1 MLPRLGVAL
10 LAAAVAAA
18 MALPVRVGPARV
30 RDSGRDA
37 APAQSGQRLV
47 ESRLPAAD
55 VRTGEPGSFRVVQVT
70 PDASVADLIFL
81 HGHADRVDNNRELF
95 ADWAAAGIHVVAVDL
110 PSHGGTTARGIDAWT
125 TADLAALVG
134 TLDRRYGAADRP
146 LILAGWSFGGL
157 LVTRIVQQRQHLAV
171 LSRRPAATVLLV
183 PAVDPLPLTGGD
195 GIARRRTLSHDP
207 DPAAAD
213 PRPASPLQ
221 NPIFAVRLLAEAW
234 AARADRLPADV
245 PTLVVASDPGEDLYV
260 RVDGLI
266 RWARA
271 QRAATGRVDLLT
283 CSGARH
289 GVHLEPWPTGPTAR
303 HATVQFLAL
312 AVPGLTVAPA
322 AVEPP
327 VAKEEQTCHAQ

>member
-18 MALPVRVGPARV
+18 LALPVRVGPARV
-30 RDSGRDA
+30 RDGGRDA
-37 APAQSGQRLV
+37 GPTQSGQRLV

-55 VRTGEPGSFRVVQVT
+55 VRTGEPGSFRVVQTV
-70 PDASVADLIFL
+70 PEAPVADLIFL
-81 HGHADRVDNNRELF
+81 HGHADRVDNHRELF
-95 ADWAAAGIHVVAVDL
+95 TAWSAAGIQVVAVDL

-134 TLDRRYGAADRP
+134 TLDRRYGAAGRP
-146 LILAGWSFGGL
+146 LALAGWSFGGL
-157 LVTRIVQQRQHLAV
+157 LVTRITQQPRHLAV
-171 LSRRPAATVLLV
+171 LTRRPASTVLLV
-183 PAVDPLPLTGGD
+183 PAVDPLPVTGGD
-195 GIARRRTLSHDP
+195 GVARRRTLNHDP

-213 PRPASPLQ
+213 PRPASPLL

-260 RVDGLI
+260 RADGLI
-266 RWARA
+266 RWALV
-271 QRAATGRVDLLT
+271 QRAATGRVDLLS

-289 GVHLEPWPTGPTAR
+289 GVHLEPWPTGPTVR
-303 HATVQFLAL
+303 HATVRFLAS
-312 AVPGLTVAPA
+312 TVRGVAAPA
-322 AVEPP
+322 AVDPP
-327 VAKEEQTCHAQ
+327 VAEEEQTCRTR

>member
-18 MALPVRVGPARV
+18 LALPVRVGSARV

-37 APAQSGQRLV
+37 AVPAQSERRLV

-55 VRTGEPGSFRVVQVT
+55 VRTGEPGSFRVVQT
-70 PDASVADLIFL
+70 APDAPVADLIFL
-81 HGHADRVDNNRELF
+81 HGHADRVDNHRELF
-95 ADWAAAGIHVVAVDL
+95 TDWAAAGINVIAVDL
-110 PSHGGTTARGIDAWT
+110 PSHGGTTARGIDAWA

-134 TLDRRYGAADRP
+134 TLDRRYGAAGRP
-146 LILAGWSFGGL
+146 LVLAGWSFGGL
-157 LVTRIVQQRQHLAV
+157 LVTRIVQRPRHLAV
-171 LSRRPAATVLLV
+171 LARRPAATVLIV
-183 PAVDPLPLTGGD
+183 PAVDPLPVTGGD
-195 GIARRRTLSHDP
+195 GIARRRTLNHDP

-213 PRPASPLQ
+213 PRPASPLL

-245 PTLVVASDPGEDLYV
+245 PTLVVASDPDEDLYV
-260 RVDGLI
+260 RADGLI
-266 RWARA
+266 RWTLT
-271 QRAATGRVDLLT
+271 QRDATGRVSLLS

-303 HATVQFLAL
+303 HETVAFLAST
-312 AVPGLTVAPA
+312 VPALVAPA
-322 AVEPP
+322 PVDPP
-327 VAKEEQTCHAQ
+327 VAEEEQTCRAQ